1 MLNVHL
7 VIVVQVVIDIDELIL
22 MFHLIV
28 INVFQNLILENFVLQ
43 LIVLLMII
51 VNVIYLFHLIIVY
64 LNLQVYDNVQQ
75 IVMIQI
81 DIDYIKNDKHHIQYV
96 ILLLHVDEMIIHRLL
111 PYVLQQEPRRKKKQ
125 ENEVILHQE

>member
-81 DIDYIKNDKHHIQYV
+81 DIDYIMNDKHHIPYV
-96 ILLLHVDEMIIHRLL
+96 I
-111 PYVLQQEPRRKKKQ
+111 
-125 ENEVILHQE
+125 

>member
-1 MLNVHL
+1 MLNVNH
-7 VIVVQVVIDIDELIL
+7 VIVVQVVIDIDEPIL

-28 INVFQNLILENFVLQ
+28 INVFQNLKLEDFVLR

-111 PYVLQQEPRRKKKQ
+111 PYVLQQEPRRRKKNKKMR
-125 ENEVILHQE
+125 